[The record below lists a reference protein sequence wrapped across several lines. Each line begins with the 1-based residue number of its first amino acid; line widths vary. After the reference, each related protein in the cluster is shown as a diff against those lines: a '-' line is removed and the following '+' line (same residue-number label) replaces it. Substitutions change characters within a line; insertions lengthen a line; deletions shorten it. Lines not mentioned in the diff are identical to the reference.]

1 MRDGL
6 TRIQSDVLTRSS
18 SVAQEAWHLRGMWSG
33 RRRAGQDTLCGM
45 CGKKR
50 GTRQEPLEIHKRRG
64 ATKKRARR
72 EQRESMGLCVVCGKR
87 KAIKGKKHCLECL
100 LKARRANRAQYDAKR
115 VKTNFS
121 EGLCCKCN
129 DPVVPG
135 KKVCARHYDIARRSM
150 EAARK
155 NLSSTK
161 HPWKKDNRWIFKKKT
176 SSQQR
181 LPMEV
186 KHDKRRVQ
194 NASQEDARQ

>member
-1 MRDGL
+1 MYSREVRQGHK
-6 TRIQSDVLTRSS
+6 RHGICV
-18 SVAQEAWHLRGMWSG
+18 VCGQEDAEPGK
-33 RRRAGQDTLCGM
+33 TLCAECAEKNAAQG
-45 CGKKR
+45 R
-50 GTRQEPLEIHKRRG
+50 NHWRSISAEERQKIIQRKVEQ
-64 ATKKRARR
+64 KRARR